1 MPPTPRPI
9 IDVSTMLSS
18 LKIAVRTLLSA
29 PGFAVISIVT
39 LALGVGV
46 NTAIFSI
53 VDSILFR
60 AAPFPDSDRLVQIF
74 DVTAQFNDGRFSVQ
88 DLDELRQHSPNFSSV
103 TSFTI
108 WQYSLAEPNQ
118 PAEKLQSVCASK
130 EFFDTF
136 RVQPMLGRGFTPDE
150 EVPGRNNVAI
160 LSYDL
165 WQKRFGGQSNIVGK
179 TIRLSTE
186 PVTVIG
192 VMPASLHFPMLWG
205 RVDLWRPV
213 SLPRY
218 LVEPREKRFFSC
230 VARLK
235 SGVTPAQAE
244 AQLAP
249 LAERLAKDHPEL
261 NKGHSF
267 HVLPLHEAVV
277 DSTSR
282 SFTWLLFGLSSFVLL
297 IACANLANLQVARAI
312 TYARDFAIRSALGAS
327 RGRLI
332 RQQLLQCM
340 VLSVAGGA
348 IGLLVAS
355 WLMELL
361 ERNLL
366 IQNEPLTTLSFDP
379 LVLTMTIAVSLLTG
393 VGFGIL
399 PAWLGSRVDANNALK
414 QQGRGSTSGRGAAR
428 IRQSLIVIEI
438 VMAVALLA
446 GANVMLRGFN
456 RYFDSNHGW
465 DTEHLLTATIH
476 LPEETRYNT
485 DDARRQ
491 LHKKLEQRLAAIPGV
506 EKAALSNS
514 LPIGFYQ
521 TVLPFEIA
529 GQTSTVKNEQPV
541 AGFTLVSTDYFSA
554 LGISLVEGR
563 LFAADHTAA
572 SPPVVVINESL
583 AHHFWP
589 NESAIGKRLAS
600 GDGGQHAWR
609 EVIGVVRDVSFAGN
623 VVFSF
628 TPYQVYRPLVEEP
641 WGYLNIALKSQSPLS
656 LKNELNRAMVDVDA
670 DIAVEDVYTVREA
683 VAAFQRNLMLVRNI
697 MEIFALLGLA
707 LAAIGLYGVISQ
719 LVAQRTS
726 EFGIRL
732 ALGAQ
737 RIDVL
742 SLVIKTGLRL
752 TLVGGAIG
760 LIGGYG
766 VSRLLISLMPRLEGT
781 IDFVGIF
788 LTAGILVLVSLVAIL
803 LPALRATRVDPV
815 TALRA
820 D

>member
-1 MPPTPRPI
+1 MG
-9 IDVSTMLSS
+9 
-18 LKIAVRTLLSA
+18 A

-53 VDSILFR
+53 VNSLLFR
-60 AAPFPDSDRLVQIF
+60 AAPFPESDRMVQIF
-74 DVTAQFNDGRFSVQ
+74 DVTPQFNNGRFSVQ

-103 TSFTI
+103 TSFTV
-108 WQYSLAEPNQ
+108 WQYSLAEPDQ
-118 PAEKLQSVCASK
+118 PAEKLQCVCASK

-136 RVQPMLGRGFTPDE
+136 RVQPLLGRAFTPEE

-165 WQKRFGGQSNIVGK
+165 WQKRFGGQPDIVGK

-205 RVDLWRPV
+205 HVDMWRPI

-218 LVEPREKRFFSC
+218 LVEPREKRFFSA

-235 SGVTPAQAE
+235 PGATPSQAE

-249 LAERLAKDHPEL
+249 LADRLAKDHPEL

-267 HVLPLHEAVV
+267 RVRPLHDAVV

-312 TYARDFAIRSALGAS
+312 THARDFAIRSALGAS

-332 RQQLLQCM
+332 RQQLVQCL
-340 VLSVAGGA
+340 VLSVAGGTL
-348 IGLLVAS
+348 GLLVAS
-355 WLMELL
+355 WLMDVL
-361 ERNLL
+361 ERNLQ
-366 IQNEPLTTLSFDP
+366 IQNEPLVTLSFDP
-379 LVLTMTIAVSLLTG
+379 MVLTMTMVVSLLTG
-393 VGFGIL
+393 LGFGL
-399 PAWLGSRVDANNALK
+399 VPAWLGSRVDANSALK
-414 QQGRGSTSGRGAAR
+414 QQSRGSTTGRGAAR
-428 IRQSLIVIEI
+428 VRQALIVIEI

-456 RYFDSNHGW
+456 RYFSSNHGW
-465 DTEHLLTATIH
+465 DTEHVLTATVY
-476 LPEETRYNT
+476 LPEETRYYS
-485 DDARRQ
+485 DESRWE

-506 EKAALSNS
+506 EYAALSNS

-521 TVLPFEIA
+521 SVLPFEIA
-529 GQTSTVKNEQPV
+529 GQTSDLKNEQPI
-541 AGFTLVSTDYFSA
+541 AGFTLVSKDYFSA
-554 LGISLVEGR
+554 LGIALVEGR
-563 LFAADHTAA
+563 LFPADHAA
-572 SPPVVVINESL
+572 TSPRLVVINESM

-589 NESAIGKRLAS
+589 HQSAVGKRLAS
-600 GDGGQHAWR
+600 GDGSQHAWR
-609 EVIGVVRDVSFAGN
+609 EIIGVVRDVSFAGN
-623 VVFSF
+623 VVNIA
-628 TPYQVYRPLVEEP
+628 TPYQVYRPFVEEP
-641 WGYLNIALKSQSPLS
+641 WGYINIALKSQSPLS
-656 LKNELNRAMVDVDA
+656 LKRELNRAMVDVDA
-670 DIAVEDVYTVREA
+670 DIAVEDVYTVPEA
-683 VAAFQRNLMLVRNI
+683 VAVFRKNLILIRNI
-697 MEIFALLGLA
+697 MEVFALLGLG

-737 RIDVL
+737 RMDVL
-742 SLVIKTGLRL
+742 RLVIKSGL
-752 TLVGGAIG
+752 TLTLIGGAFG
-760 LIGGYG
+760 MIGGYG
-766 VSRLLISLMPRLEGT
+766 VCRVLISLMPRLEGT
-781 IDFVGIF
+781 IDATSIV
-788 LTAGILVLVSLVAIL
+788 LTAGILIFISLVAIF
-803 LPALRATRVDPV
+803 LPAMRATRVDPV

-820 D
+820 E